1 MTIKSKTKVPAKK
14 VVAKKVIAKKS
25 TPAVVK
31 KPAVKAVRSTTGN
44 KKITKSEN
52 VMTIK
57 TEQVTD
63 VQTQDVQQNDQP
75 ITGRGVF
82 AVRTLGD
89 AVSVEA
95 AFLAED
101 GNVLRLPA
109 VFPNRE
115 YALGQIDELRQI
127 VNQHFDQLGK

>member
-1 MTIKSKTKVPAKK
+1 MTIKTRTPSKTAAKP
-14 VVAKKVIAKKS
+14 VKKVIAK
-25 TPAVVK
+25 PVK
-31 KPAVKAVRSTTGN
+31 KVTAKAVPTKTVAK
-44 KKITKSEN
+44 KKITKREE
-52 VMTIK
+52 VMK
-57 TEQVTD
+57 LEAEQVTEA
-63 VQTQDVQQNDQP
+63 QSQGQAAPQNDQP

-115 YALGQIDELRQI
+115 YALQQIDELRQI
-127 VNQHFDQLGK
+127 VNKHFDDLGK

>member
-1 MTIKSKTKVPAKK
+1 MTIKTRTPSKTAAKP
-14 VVAKKVIAKKS
+14 VKKVIVK
-25 TPAVVK
+25 PVK
-31 KPAVKAVRSTTGN
+31 KVTAKAVPTKTVAK
-44 KKITKSEN
+44 KKITKREE
-52 VMTIK
+52 VMK
-57 TEQVTD
+57 LEAEQVTEA
-63 VQTQDVQQNDQP
+63 QSQGQAATQNDQP

-115 YALGQIDELRQI
+115 YALQQIDELRQI
-127 VNQHFDQLGK
+127 VNKHFDDLGK

>member
-1 MTIKSKTKVPAKK
+1 MTIKTRTSSKTAAKP
-14 VVAKKVIAKKS
+14 VKKVIAK
-25 TPAVVK
+25 PVK
-31 KPAVKAVRSTTGN
+31 KVTAKAVPTKTVAK
-44 KKITKSEN
+44 KKITKREE
-52 VMTIK
+52 VMK
-57 TEQVTD
+57 LEAEQVTEA
-63 VQTQDVQQNDQP
+63 QSQGQAAPQNDQP

-115 YALGQIDELRQI
+115 YALQQIDELRQI
-127 VNQHFDQLGK
+127 VNKHFDDLGK

>member
-1 MTIKSKTKVPAKK
+1 MTIKTRTPSKTAAKPVKK
-14 VVAKKVIAKKS
+14 VTAKAVPTKTVAK
-25 TPAVVK
+25 
-31 KPAVKAVRSTTGN
+31 
-44 KKITKSEN
+44 KKITKREE
-52 VMTIK
+52 VMK
-57 TEQVTD
+57 LEAEQVTEAQSQGQA
-63 VQTQDVQQNDQP
+63 VPQNDQP

-115 YALGQIDELRQI
+115 YALQQIDELRQI
-127 VNQHFDQLGK
+127 VNKHFDDLGK